1 MSPSPDALLKA
12 TRKTEVA
19 NNRQKDIQKWLS
31 LGIKVSDSEIE
42 ASNLEIV
49 AARAELFDAERMKV
63 CQ

>member
-1 MSPSPDALLKA
+1 MSPPPDALLKA

>member
-19 NNRQKDIQKWLS
+19 NNRQEDIQKRLS
-31 LGIKVSDSEIE
+31 VGIKVSDSEIE

-49 AARAELFDAERMKV
+49 AARDELFDAERMKV